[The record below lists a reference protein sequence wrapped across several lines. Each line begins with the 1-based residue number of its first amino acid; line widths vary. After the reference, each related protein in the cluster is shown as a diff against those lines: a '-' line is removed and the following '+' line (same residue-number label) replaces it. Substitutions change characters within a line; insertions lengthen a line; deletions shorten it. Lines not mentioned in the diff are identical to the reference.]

1 MVNQKVDLVHAFH
14 WVLTIRFGITAY
26 SNLLL
31 CIVYVQPSTVSRPV
45 RDFETPPPSPSL
57 MPTIK
62 GSNENQVVT
71 RRRKSVDVEG
81 DDDSQV
87 PSER

>member
-1 MVNQKVDLVHAFH
+1 MTILSYGYEGV
-14 WVLTIRFGITAY
+14 WVRGSTEV
-26 SNLLL
+26 LL
-31 CIVYVQPSTVSRPV
+31 CIVYVQTV
-45 RDFETPPPSPSL
+45 ETPPPSPSL

-71 RRRKSVDVEG
+71 RRRKGVDVEG
-81 DDDSQV
+81 EDDSQV

>member
-1 MVNQKVDLVHAFH
+1 MGYEGVWVRGSTEVLV
-14 WVLTIRFGITAY
+14 
-26 SNLLL
+26 
-31 CIVYVQPSTVSRPV
+31 CIVYVQTV
-45 RDFETPPPSPSL
+45 DTPPSPSL

-71 RRRKSVDVEG
+71 RRRKGVDVEG
-81 DDDSQV
+81 EDDSQV